1 MNNGSLTVVGT
12 GIQQIAHLTAQAR
25 GHIVSADQLFFV
37 IPGKVGAAWL
47 KSLNP
52 NATSLQPLYQ
62 QHTRRL
68 DTYHAMVET
77 VLAAVRAGK
86 RVCAVFYGHPG
97 VFVTP
102 SHKMIATARAE
113 GFAAQMLAGVSA
125 EDCLFADLG
134 FDPAQDGCLTYEA
147 TDFLVFERLFHPA
160 SHLIL
165 WQIGVVG
172 NLGMAESADFQIGLN
187 LILQRLIPAYGAD
200 HRVTVYEAAQYPTV
214 APLIHHTPLVD
225 LPHAPLSPI
234 STLYVPPKGQAIAN
248 LTVMAQL
255 GIQAQALFA

>member
-1 MNNGSLTVVGT
+1 MSKGSLTVVGT
-12 GIQQIAHLTAQAR
+12 GIQQLAHLTAQAR
-25 GHIVSADQLFFV
+25 GHIISADQLFFV
-37 IPGKVGAAWL
+37 VPGEVGAAWL
-47 KSLNP
+47 TSLNP

-68 DTYHAMVET
+68 DTYSAMVDT
-77 VLAAVRAGK
+77 VLAAVREGK

-102 SHKMIATARAE
+102 SHKMIGLAREE
-113 GFAAQMLAGVSA
+113 GFAAQMLPGISA

-134 FDPAQDGCLTYEA
+134 FDPAQNGCLSYEA

-172 NLGMAESADFQIGLN
+172 NLGTESADTNIGLT
-187 LILQRLIPAYGAD
+187 LVLQRLIPVYGAE
-200 HRVTVYEAAQYPTV
+200 HRVTIYEAAQYPTSN
-214 APLIHHTPLVD
+214 PLIQHTSLAELPNAD
-225 LPHAPLSPI
+225 LSRI

-248 LTVMAQL
+248 LTVLAQL
-255 GIQAQALFA
+255 AIEPNDLFA